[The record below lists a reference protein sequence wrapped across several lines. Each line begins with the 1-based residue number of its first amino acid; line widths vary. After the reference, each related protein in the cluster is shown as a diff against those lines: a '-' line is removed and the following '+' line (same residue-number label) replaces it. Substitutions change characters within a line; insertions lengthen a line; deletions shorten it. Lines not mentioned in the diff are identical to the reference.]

1 MPFVIWKETFWAILN
16 LFCLVSLIKFLLMRI
31 YGLEEDVGW
40 RIPRWLFNAAPIW
53 HLYGM
58 ISAFLCNLSACCL
71 PPSFCS
77 RAYMVWKRMMFG
89 EIPGWLFSARQSLVC
104 KWDNWN
110 YFWVS
115 MLHETFHQ
123 VGWIIPG
130 WLFSTRQS
138 LICKLDDLSYF
149 WVSMLQEAFHQVSD
163 QEDIWFWRW
172 WWLKNSKMAV

>member
-1 MPFVIWKETFWAILN
+1 MILAILS
-16 LFCLVSLIKFLLMRI
+16 LHVARSLSLSLCSRGYIVWKKMLVEEFQDSCLMLDPL
-31 YGLEEDVGW
+31 
-40 RIPRWLFNAAPIW
+40 W
-53 HLYGM
+53 HLNGM

-71 PPSFCS
+71 LPSFCS

-138 LICKLDDLSYF
+138 LICKWDDLSYF